1 MFCETIEFMLS
12 VVVDSRTMLPIKFE
26 ENKIKQEIVNPKLII
41 KKDIKNIENQETKK
55 IDINPNNQITQK
67 NIDNDGT
74 EYIDYKIVLKE
85 QCWDNVE
92 DINNFNII
100 YEMSESFEKMEV
112 IGYDSEKKIYY
123 VIYKK

>member
-1 MFCETIEFMLS
+1 MFCETIEFLLS

-67 NIDNDGT
+67 NIDNDDS

-112 IGYDSEKKIYY
+112 IGYDSEEKIYY
-123 VIYKK
+123 VTYKK